1 MSWGFLFLVITF
13 FASFVSIIICTVRKK
28 YKFMMFS
35 LSNILIEISY
45 IVVLFYGTLK
55 ETGTDLE
62 KWKRAFL
69 DGKLWP
75 FYAGVALLF
84 MVTWWVIVCK
94 KIFFKKSR

>member
-13 FASFVSIIICTVRKK
+13 LASSVSTIICTVRKN
-28 YKFMMFS
+28 YKFMIFS

-75 FYAGVALLF
+75 FYAGVDLLF
-84 MVTWWVIVCK
+84 MVVWWIVVCK
-94 KIFFKKSR
+94 KLYARKRR